1 MTPKR
6 LTSEI
11 SVSPQLHIG
20 EMSLVHALGFRSVI
34 CNRPDGEAVD
44 QPLFETIRQLGLNS
58 GIETAYVPLKP
69 EKSTDEDLALMTEMV
84 HQLPKPILAYCG
96 TGARSEALLKK
107 IIESDHEA

>member
-20 EMSLVHALGFRSVI
+20 EMTLVHALGFRSVI
-34 CNRPDGEAVD
+34 CNRPDGEAND

-58 GIETAYVPLKP
+58 GIETVYVPLKT
-69 EKSTDEDLALMTEMV
+69 EVTTDEDLAFMTETV
-84 HQLPKPILAYCG
+84 HKLPKPILAYCG
-96 TGARSEALLKK
+96 TGARSETLLRK
-107 IIESDHEA
+107 IIESEHDA

>member
-11 SVSPQLHIG
+11 SVSPQLHSG

-69 EKSTDEDLALMTEMV
+69 EKTTDEDLALMTEMV
-84 HQLPKPILAYCG
+84 DQLPKTILAFCG

-107 IIESDHEA
+107 IIESDHDA